1 MGVELSDI
9 SGTGGR
15 VGFGRY
21 IGENTYIS
29 ASQTVGT
36 TQNQQD
42 QGQKISVQYFITR
55 WLSVTTSNSTNG
67 SREVDLSISKQY

>member
-21 IGENTYIS
+21 IGENT
-29 ASQTVGT
+29 
-36 TQNQQD
+36 
-42 QGQKISVQYFITR
+42 
-55 WLSVTTSNSTNG
+55 
-67 SREVDLSISKQY
+67 SREGLLDNAAGKEKSNGAPAAPTTR